1 MTKKNLGLRERK
13 KLQTRK
19 NIIKYSTRLFEKNG
33 YDNTA
38 IGDICD
44 KCEISKATFF
54 NYFETKDQLLSEIL
68 ADDLE
73 AMLDNIDREKELND
87 RFDIKDI
94 INIICTQAIES
105 ITKYPYVSSLVYSKL
120 LIDVESHTIH
130 NKFRDVMLD
139 SISESQRGGLIDR
152 ELNPL
157 DVYATLEGLILGML
171 ISNSDVDK
179 ETKVSDGVK
188 IILRG
193 LGYTR

>member
-1 MTKKNLGLRERK
+1 MEKKNMGLRERK

-19 NIIKYSTRLFEKNG
+19 NILKYATRLFEKKG

-54 NYFETKDQLLSEIL
+54 NYFDTKEQLLLEIL

-73 AMLDNIDREKELND
+73 VMLDNMDKENI
-87 RFDIKDI
+87 DIKSI

-105 ITKYPYVSSLVYSKL
+105 ITKYPYVSRLVYSKL
-120 LIDVESHTIH
+120 LIDVESHKMHNRFKETMLKAIVSSQEENVIDDTI
-130 NKFRDVMLD
+130 
-139 SISESQRGGLIDR
+139 
-152 ELNPL
+152 NPF
-157 DVYATLEGLILGML
+157 DIYASLEGLILGML
-171 ISNSDVDK
+171 IANGNADK
-179 ETKVSDGVK
+179 DTKVSNAVK

-193 LGYTR
+193 LNYKE